1 MCRPFTFTLN
11 YWYHKMGH
19 LAICFLF
26 CIPLC
31 SFFPVYLLINW
42 IFWFHFTFFIGL
54 LATALWLV
62 NWMVVLGLRMFIFNL
77 SQPVFKWSW
86 FISHSSVVKN
96 SAAVQETWVQSLGW
110 EDPLEEGMASRSCIV
125 AWRIPRTEERGGL
138 QSMELQRVGH
148 DWSNL
153 ARLHYA
159 SVLYFFD
166 LFAIVSFYFTWVMKP
181 VLHCFV
187 YQSVIFLLK
196 YTWLSVSYLL
206 WRLK

>member
-110 EDPLEEGMASRSCIV
+110 EDPLEEGRATHSSIL
-125 AWRIPRTEERGGL
+125 AWIFLILQWANNYGGVTIAE
-138 QSMELQRVGH
+138 S
-148 DWSNL
+148 
-153 ARLHYA
+153 
-159 SVLYFFD
+159 LYFFY
-166 LFAIVSFYFTWVMKP
+166 LF
-181 VLHCFV
+181 L
-187 YQSVIFLLK
+187 FLIK
-196 YTWLSVSYLL
+196 QFFIGVYLL
-206 WRLK
+206 VLC